1 LALAVVWVLAGAP
14 LLVVPLARVA
24 GGDGVL
30 VDHAVLVAASAPV
43 ISAVAYAVLLGLDAG
58 FALTVGVVATAL
70 VPFTLPLL
78 AGVLLGVDLPLEPTT
93 LLMRLALLIG
103 GATAAAVGLRRW
115 WEPAVV
121 ARRGAAID
129 GVAVLAM
136 LTFGLAVMDG
146 VTAAALNRPAFTAMA
161 VAAVFALAI
170 GLNIAGTLLF
180 APFGRR
186 LAMTVGLISGFKNF
200 GVVVAAMGAAAD
212 DVTVVFLGLVQFPIY
227 LMPLAL
233 RTLARRRLAR
243 EGGTP

>member
-1 LALAVVWVLAGAP
+1 
-14 LLVVPLARVA
+14 
-24 GGDGVL
+24 
-30 VDHAVLVAASAPV
+30 
-43 ISAVAYAVLLGLDAG
+43 
-58 FALTVGVVATAL
+58 
-70 VPFTLPLL
+70 
-78 AGVLLGVDLPLEPTT
+78 
-93 LLMRLALLIG
+93 
-103 GATAAAVGLRRW
+103 
-115 WEPAVV
+115 
-121 ARRGAAID
+121 
-129 GVAVLAM
+129 
-136 LTFGLAVMDG
+136 

-212 DVTVVFLGLVQFPIY
+212 EVTVVFLGLVQFPIY